1 MFACGTRRGQKVQR
15 NHGGRI
21 CSEETTGALRF
32 TLACP
37 EVCISSWTLSGPLLS
52 FLLTTDC
59 TPRSSLP
66 LLSPRCAQI
75 RQDNDYLDKKESSVY
90 LYKCITLWVLLIAT
104 CLAIWW
110 CFVHEVNAEIRQ
122 VQLTNSSTSLPYNA
136 YNQQHTT
143 VTRTSMNN
151 STHTAQR
158 ASTTNLVDIHE
169 HVLDKGSQKI
179 LTDRAEILAHAFSN
193 RGSSFY

>member
-1 MFACGTRRGQKVQR
+1 MEAGSAVKRPLVRYASLSRAPKFAPR
-15 NHGGRI
+15 HGPCQDR
-21 CSEETTGALRF
+21 CF
-32 TLACP
+32 P
-37 EVCISSWTLSGPLLS
+37 S
-52 FLLTTDC
+52 FSQLIA
-59 TPRSSLP
+59 PHG

-122 VQLTNSSTSLPYNA
+122 VQLTNSSTTLPYNA